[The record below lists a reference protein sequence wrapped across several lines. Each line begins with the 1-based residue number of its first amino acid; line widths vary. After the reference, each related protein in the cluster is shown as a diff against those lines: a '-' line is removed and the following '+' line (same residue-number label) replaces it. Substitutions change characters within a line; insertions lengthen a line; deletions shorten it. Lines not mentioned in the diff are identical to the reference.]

1 MIIIAPQ
8 FEVGGAGIELLL
20 AVAFLQLLGN
30 LWLRSSR
37 PRFRR
42 PWRLSRVA
50 VGDCARGRQRHHSG
64 GRRKVWRFTD
74 AWRFSNVLLSS
85 DALQRTHWRWRSN
98 SVRGLVKNP
107 PARTVEN
114 AAFSAWRSISRPE
127 RIETG
132 PRTPLQT
139 FCGAMVLTL
148 LHAGPA
154 LVPTRPAFVK
164 QRADLRPRTFASR
177 HSLRLVRN
185 WSLWESGGVRLSS
198 IWSALP
204 DSFRALS
211 QPVRLGR
218 GTFNHV
224 HGRHSP
230 RGPIGQRPTSSR
242 AQVPQN
248 DDAR

>member
-8 FEVGGAGIELLL
+8 FEVDSAGIGLLL

-30 LWLRSSR
+30 MWLRSSR

-74 AWRFSNVLLSS
+74 AWRFSNALLSS
-85 DALQRTHWRWRSN
+85 DVLQRTPWRWRSN
-98 SVRGLVKNP
+98 SVWGVVKHP

-139 FCGAMVLTL
+139 CCGARVLTL
-148 LHAGPA
+148 LHAGPVLEPIRPG
-154 LVPTRPAFVK
+154 LVKPRV
-164 QRADLRPRTFASR
+164 RLRPVNSPSCR
-177 HSLRLVRN
+177 SLRLVRV
-185 WSLWESGGVRLSS
+185 WSLQGTRGVQLPALR
-198 IWSALP
+198 SALR
-204 DSFRALS
+204 FRPALYRS
-211 QPVRLGR
+211 Q
-218 GTFNHV
+218 
-224 HGRHSP
+224 
-230 RGPIGQRPTSSR
+230 
-242 AQVPQN
+242 
-248 DDAR
+248 